1 MVMQGRIASSET
13 NIRLLTTTTQVRRE
27 QLEVRRARLVMLEL
41 VMYAANSGYDLR
53 KPVMVPAAC
62 HRTYG
67 DGNSKSSQGSLGVIG
82 SWLRGNVLNVMK
94 CATRSRRKVPEKAY
108 ARYNLR
114 KRRCFCFHCY

>member
-53 KPVMVPAAC
+53 KPVMVPAIVLMVMVMA
-62 HRTYG
+62 RVVREAWV
-67 DGNSKSSQGSLGVIG
+67 SLGAG
-82 SWLRGNVLNVMK
+82 LGGMS
-94 CATRSRRKVPEKAY
+94 
-108 ARYNLR
+108 
-114 KRRCFCFHCY
+114 